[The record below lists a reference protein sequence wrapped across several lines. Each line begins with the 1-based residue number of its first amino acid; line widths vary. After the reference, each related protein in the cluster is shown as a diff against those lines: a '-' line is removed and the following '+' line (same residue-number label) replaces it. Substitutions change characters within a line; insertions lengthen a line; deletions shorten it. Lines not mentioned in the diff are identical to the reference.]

1 MANKLGLKFDI
12 QRSNQTE
19 LSSIF
24 LMCDAFY
31 VEVICQDNGHV
42 NSVKLA
48 QANKQ
53 VREEITIVNMGL
65 NWKWQEKL
73 NFQVDSEVLTK
84 LVRTYKF
91 DVVESHLRSLKD
103 FYMQGVGGTNTC
115 DPASM
120 YRVLFSIETMLINI
134 SKMRWEAL
142 AKREGAG

>member
-1 MANKLGLKFDI
+1 MVHLIVLWMQLPFLIQGHDSTLDLSLLGLQERFSGMANKLGLKFDI

-65 NWKWQEKL
+65 N
-73 NFQVDSEVLTK
+73 
-84 LVRTYKF
+84 
-91 DVVESHLRSLKD
+91 
-103 FYMQGVGGTNTC
+103 
-115 DPASM
+115 
-120 YRVLFSIETMLINI
+120 
-134 SKMRWEAL
+134 
-142 AKREGAG
+142 